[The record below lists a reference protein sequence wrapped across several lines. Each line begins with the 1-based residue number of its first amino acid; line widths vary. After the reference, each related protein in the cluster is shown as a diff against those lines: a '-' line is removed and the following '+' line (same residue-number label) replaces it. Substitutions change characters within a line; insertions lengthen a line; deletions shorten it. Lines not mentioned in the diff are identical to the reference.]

1 MSFNEKS
8 VVSTFDY
15 LNTNSKYM
23 YRRRTPAIGFHF
35 DLMSHHSYVIAN
47 VVSK

>member
-1 MSFNEKS
+1 MWTDEK
-8 VVSTFDY
+8 VKQTF
-15 LNTNSKYM
+15 LQHL